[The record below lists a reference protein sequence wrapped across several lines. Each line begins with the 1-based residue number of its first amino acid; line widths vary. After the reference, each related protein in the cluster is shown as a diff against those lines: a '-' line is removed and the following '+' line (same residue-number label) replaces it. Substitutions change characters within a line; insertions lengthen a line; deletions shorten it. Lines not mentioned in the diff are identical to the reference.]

1 MATLFLIASPSL
13 KLEDGGVPEK
23 KRRSKGRRGDAVLQS
38 SSHQPNQ
45 CEAVLAPYARHCLPH
60 TLVWTLMSVHCIVSL
75 ITLCYALPQYTL
87 HPDSCL
93 SCSAPWW
100 QLGLS
105 LASEEKRF
113 FKLEFKFSNS
123 KYLLA
128 SGRNIKV
135 VKFGTI
141 FFSNQHLKRYYR
153 IFWKV
158 LHL

>member
-1 MATLFLIASPSL
+1 
-13 KLEDGGVPEK
+13 
-23 KRRSKGRRGDAVLQS
+23 
-38 SSHQPNQ
+38 
-45 CEAVLAPYARHCLPH
+45 
-60 TLVWTLMSVHCIVSL
+60 MSVHCIVSL

-123 KYLLA
+123 KYFLA

-141 FFSNQHLKRYYR
+141 FFSNLQSETLLSHLLESSTSLSFS
-153 IFWKV
+153 ILQSFNSFGESSHCGELFLSEFPPNHLSSHFDFEV
-158 LHL
+158 LSSPFSREVLKQLFPLPHLERF